1 MAYTYVAPLEDMR
14 FVIEQVLEAPRSWQ
28 ACPAFADVDASTA
41 GAVLDEAARFA
52 SEVLQPTN
60 APGDVE
66 GCTLDAQGQVRTPAG
81 YREAYRA
88 FVEGGWPALPCSPD
102 WGGQGLPLVLDA
114 AMREMLSACNHGW
127 NMYPDLLHGAYETLK
142 AHGSE
147 ALKERYLAKIATGEW
162 LAAMALTEPGAG
174 SDLGAMRTKAEPRP
188 DGSVAISGQK
198 IFISG
203 ADHDLT
209 DNVVHLV
216 LARLPDAPPGTK
228 GISLALV
235 PKFLPAHEETHGRS
249 EVSSSPRATQGPLR
263 GPRGGGGPLPPPGG
277 ALQGQ
282 GKRNAWVVEGIEK
295 KMGIKGSA
303 TCAVRY
309 EGATGWLVGEP
320 HRGLAAM
327 FLMMNSARLHVGL
340 QGLGHQEMATQN
352 ALRYAMEREQFRT
365 PIARLPA
372 VRHLLLRAQ
381 ALTAGQRVIAYR
393 AALAIDEAHHHESAE
408 RRAAAGALA
417 ALLTPAVKAFCTH
430 HGFHGA
436 AAAQQVF
443 GGYGYVHEYGIEQTV
458 RDARIAMVYE
468 GTNEIQAVDLLQ
480 RKVLA
485 DGGRALAALLAE
497 CDAEATRAEAAGAA
511 AAPFATALRNQVAAA
526 RETTE
531 AIVDA
536 AKTDSEAP
544 LRAADDY
551 LFAVAHL
558 LLAWA
563 YAASARAAAALPAS
577 PFAQSKR
584 GHLDY
589 GLHHVLPQ
597 AAVHWQRARACREPL
612 PELSP

>member
-1 MAYTYVAPLEDMR
+1 MAYTYAAPLEDMR
-14 FVIEQVLEAPRSWQ
+14 FAIEQVLDAPASWR
-28 ACPAFADVDASTA
+28 ASPAFAELDGDTA
-41 GAVLDEAARFA
+41 GAVLEEAARFA

-60 APGDVE
+60 APGDLE
-66 GCTLDAQGQVRTPAG
+66 GCTLDAQGHVRTPTG

-88 FVEGGWPALPCSPD
+88 FVEGGWPALPCDPA

-127 NMYPDLLHGAYETLK
+127 NMYPDLLHGAYETIKAHASDDLK
-142 AHGSE
+142 A
-147 ALKERYLAKIATGEW
+147 RYLAKVAAGEW

-174 SDLGAMRTKAEPRP
+174 SDLGALRTKAAPRP
-188 DGSVAISGQK
+188 DGSLVVSGQK

-209 DNVVHLV
+209 DNIVHLV
-216 LARLPDAPPGTK
+216 LFRLHEPGSEAPPGTK
-228 GISLALV
+228 GLSLALV
-235 PKFLPAHEETHGRS
+235 PKILPDGT
-249 EVSSSPRATQGPLR
+249 
-263 GPRGGGGPLPPPGG
+263 
-277 ALQGQ
+277 
-282 GKRNAWVVEGIEK
+282 RNAWAVDALEK

-352 ALRYAMEREQFRT
+352 ALRYAFEREQFRT

-372 VRHLLLRAQ
+372 MRHLLLRAQ
-381 ALTAGQRVIAYR
+381 ALTEGQRVIAYR
-393 AALAIDEAHHHESAE
+393 AALAIDEAHHHENGE
-408 RRAAAGALA
+408 RRAQASALA
-417 ALLTPAVKAFCTH
+417 ALLTPVVKAFCTH

-468 GTNEIQAVDLLQ
+468 GTNEIQAIDLLQ

-485 DGGRALAALLAE
+485 DGGRALAGLLHQCE
-497 CDAEATRAEAAGAA
+497 AEAARTAVA
-511 AAPFATALRNQVAAA
+511 DPALADFATALHEQVAAA
-526 RETTE
+526 REATAAIAE
-531 AIVDA
+531 AARSDA
-536 AKTDSEAP
+536 EAP

-551 LFAVAHL
+551 LFGLAHL

-563 YAASARAAAALPAS
+563 YAASARAAQARPPS
-577 PFAQSKR
+577 PFTVGKLER
-584 GHLDY
+584 MEY
-589 GLHHVLPQ
+589 GMRHVLPEAQ
-597 AAVHWQRARACREPL
+597 LHWRRARACARPL
-612 PELSP
+612 PALRAP